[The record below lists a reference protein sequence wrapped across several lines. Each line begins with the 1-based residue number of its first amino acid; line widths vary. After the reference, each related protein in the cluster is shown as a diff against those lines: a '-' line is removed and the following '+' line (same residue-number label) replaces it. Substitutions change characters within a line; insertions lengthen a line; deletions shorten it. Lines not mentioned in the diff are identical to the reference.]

1 MLKLT
6 YTSTGVTLERSVES
20 FEATIR
26 RRVLLGLRIGEPVG
40 LEPTSI
46 SLLVNHS
53 LPALE
58 GLMRA
63 IAPHQESAQTPTNA
77 LELIQK
83 GAAQIEM
90 RLKGYW
96 LTQSKNPGEGIFLM
110 NVEPVLEGY
119 LVNIWQS
126 SHQDASCC
134 S

>member
-40 LEPTSI
+40 LEPTSV
-46 SLLVNHS
+46 SLLVSYS
-53 LPALE
+53 LPALK
-58 GLMRA
+58 GLMGA
-63 IAPHQESAQTPTNA
+63 IAQTPTNA

-83 GAAQIEM
+83 GATQVEM
-90 RLKGYW
+90 RLQGYW
-96 LTQSKNPGEGIFLM
+96 LAQPENLGEGIFFV
-110 NVEPVLEGY
+110 NTDSAVEGH
-119 LVNIWQS
+119 LVQIWQS

>member
-1 MLKLT
+1 MLKFT

-20 FEATIR
+20 FETSIR
-26 RRVLLGLRIGEPVG
+26 QRVLLGMRIGEPVG

-46 SLLVNHS
+46 SLLVSHS
-53 LPALE
+53 LPDLKR
-58 GLMRA
+58 LMA
-63 IAPHQESAQTPTNA
+63 VVVQTPTNA

-83 GAAQIEM
+83 GAAQVEM

-96 LTQSKNPGEGIFLM
+96 LTQSENPGEGIFFM
-110 NVEPVLEGY
+110 NVEPVVEGH

>member
-46 SLLVNHS
+46 SLLVDHS
-53 LPALE
+53 LPALK
-58 GLMRA
+58 GLMGA
-63 IAPHQESAQTPTNA
+63 IAQTPTNA
-77 LELIQK
+77 LELVRK
-83 GAAQIEM
+83 GAAQVEM
-90 RLKGYW
+90 RLQGYW
-96 LTQSKNPGEGIFLM
+96 LAQQENPGEGIFLM
-110 NVEPVLEGY
+110 NADPVLEGY
-119 LVNIWQS
+119 LVNIWQA

>member
-40 LEPTSI
+40 LEPTSV
-46 SLLVNHS
+46 SLLVDDS
-53 LPALE
+53 LPALK
-58 GLMRA
+58 GLMGA
-63 IAPHQESAQTPTNA
+63 VAAHQESAQTPTNV

-83 GAAQIEM
+83 GAAQVEM
-90 RLKGYW
+90 RLQGYW
-96 LTQSKNPGEGIFLM
+96 LAQQKNPGEGIFFM
-110 NVEPVLEGY
+110 NADPVLEGY
-119 LVNIWQS
+119 LVNIWQA

>member
-20 FEATIR
+20 FESAIR
-26 RRVLLGLRIGEPVG
+26 QRVLLGLRIGEPVG

-46 SLLVNHS
+46 SLLVSQS
-53 LPALE
+53 LPALK
-58 GLMRA
+58 GLMGF
-63 IAPHQESAQTPTNA
+63 ISQSPTNA

-83 GAAQIEM
+83 GAAQVEM
-90 RLKGYW
+90 QMKGYW
-96 LTQSKNPGEGIFLM
+96 LAQPENPGEGIFFM
-110 NVEPVLEGY
+110 NTDSALEGH
-119 LVNIWQS
+119 LVKIWQS

>member
-46 SLLVNHS
+46 SLLVSRS
-53 LPALE
+53 LPALK
-58 GLMRA
+58 GLMA
-63 IAPHQESAQTPTNA
+63 MISETATHPLQ
-77 LELIQK
+77 LIQK
-83 GAAQIEM
+83 GSAQVEM
-90 RLKGYW
+90 RLQGYW
-96 LTQSKNPGEGIFLM
+96 LAQPEKHGEGIFFL
-110 NVEPVLEGY
+110 NVEPALEGH
-119 LVNIWQS
+119 LINIWQA

>member
-6 YTSTGVTLERSVES
+6 YTSTGVTLERSVEP
-20 FEATIR
+20 FEAAIR
-26 RRVLLGLRIGEPVG
+26 QRVLLGMRMGEPVG
-40 LEPTSI
+40 LEPTSV
-46 SLLVNHS
+46 SLLVSHS
-53 LPALE
+53 LPDLK
-58 GLMRA
+58 GLMA
-63 IAPHQESAQTPTNA
+63 VIVQTPSNA

-83 GAAQIEM
+83 GTAQVEM

-96 LTQSKNPGEGIFLM
+96 LSQSENPGEGIFLM

>member
-46 SLLVNHS
+46 SLLVSHS

-63 IAPHQESAQTPTNA
+63 ITQTPTNA

-83 GAAQIEM
+83 GAAQVEM

-96 LTQSKNPGEGIFLM
+96 LVQSESPGEGIFLM

>member
-20 FEATIR
+20 FEAAIR
-26 RRVLLGLRIGEPVG
+26 QRVLLGLRIGEPVG

-46 SLLVNHS
+46 SLLVSHS
-53 LPALE
+53 LPALK
-58 GLMRA
+58 GLMGF
-63 IAPHQESAQTPTNA
+63 IAQSPTNA

-83 GAAQIEM
+83 GAAQVEM

-96 LTQSKNPGEGIFLM
+96 LAQQENPGEGIFFM
-110 NVEPVLEGY
+110 NTDPALEGH
-119 LVNIWQS
+119 LVKIWQS
-126 SHQDASCC
+126 SHQDVSCC

>member
-6 YTSTGVTLERSVES
+6 YTSTGVTLERSVEP
-20 FEATIR
+20 FEAAIR
-26 RRVLLGLRIGEPVG
+26 QRVLLGLRIGEPVG
-40 LEPTSI
+40 LEPTSV
-46 SLLVNHS
+46 SLLVSHS
-53 LPALE
+53 LPALK
-58 GLMRA
+58 GLMA
-63 IAPHQESAQTPTNA
+63 VIVQTPTNA

-83 GAAQIEM
+83 GAAQVEM

-96 LTQSKNPGEGIFLM
+96 LTQSGNPGEGIFLM